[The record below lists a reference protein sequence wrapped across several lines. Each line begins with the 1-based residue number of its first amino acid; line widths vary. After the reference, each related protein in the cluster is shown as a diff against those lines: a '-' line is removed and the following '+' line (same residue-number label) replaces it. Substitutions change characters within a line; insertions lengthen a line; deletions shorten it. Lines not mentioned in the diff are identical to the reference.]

1 MRSYPVR
8 ILLSIG
14 AVVALTWVSCSL
26 LHLNAT
32 TAGFLYLL
40 LILIIASTW
49 GFVEAAVLSVAA
61 SLLINFYF
69 LPPVG
74 TLTIADTQNSI
85 ALFTFLIIS
94 LIASRL
100 STKAKQRAQDAIERQ
115 RDIERL
121 YTLSRSILLIGV
133 SDTFQNE
140 LVRKVAEAF
149 GVNAVVLYD
158 RRSGEF
164 FRAGPSDFESMDPQL
179 RDSAA
184 HGTAFSDA
192 KSDFVITAVRLGSE
206 PIASLGLQNS
216 KMPDSVL
223 QGIANLVAIGLER
236 ARAQDLAHQVTVAQ
250 QSEQLRTT
258 LIDAMAHEFKTPLT
272 AIRAATTMLLA
283 NPDQPVEDRQE
294 MLKVADEEAEH
305 LRKLIDNTI
314 EMARL
319 DTAHIEIKPELVDLG
334 MIIDEVIGAMRPAV
348 SSRPLA
354 VDVHRDVPHLA
365 VDRRLIKLAIK
376 QLFDNALKY
385 SPDGTPL
392 RIQVSQANS
401 AVTVDITDHGKGI
414 PLREQPSIFE
424 RFFRSPSVQQQV
436 PGSGLGLNIARSIAR
451 AHHGDLTVT
460 SQPGETTFHLRLPA
474 MNKGDR
480 T

>member
-1 MRSYPVR
+1 LRSYPVR

-14 AVVALTWVSCSL
+14 AVVVLTWVSRNL

-32 TAGFLYLL
+32 TAGFLCLL

-74 TLTIADTQNSI
+74 TLTIADPQNSI

-100 STKAKQRAQDAIERQ
+100 STKAKRRAQDAIDRQ

-133 SDTFQNE
+133 SGTFQNE
-140 LVRKVAEAF
+140 LARKVAEAF
-149 GVNAVVLYD
+149 GLNAVVLYD

-206 PIASLGLQNS
+206 PIASLGLQSS

-236 ARAQDLAHQVTVAQ
+236 ARAQDLAHQVIVAQ

-319 DTAHIEIKPELVDLG
+319 DTAHIEIKPELADLG
-334 MIIDEVIGAMRPAV
+334 MIIDEVVGEMRPAV
-348 SSRPLA
+348 SSRPLE
-354 VDVHRDVPHLA
+354 VYVNSDVPHIA
-365 VDRRLIKLAIK
+365 MDRRLIKLAIK
-376 QLFDNALKY
+376 QLLDNALKY

-414 PLREQPSIFE
+414 PLREQQSIFE

-460 SQPGETTFHLRLPA
+460 SQPGETTFHLTLPS